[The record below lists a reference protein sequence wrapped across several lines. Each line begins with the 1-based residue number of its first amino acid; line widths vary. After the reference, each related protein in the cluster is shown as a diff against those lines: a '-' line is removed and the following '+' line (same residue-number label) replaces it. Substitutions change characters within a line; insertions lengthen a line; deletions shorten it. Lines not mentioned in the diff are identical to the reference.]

1 MIVKLN
7 LDESLYHE
15 LQSLAEM
22 YSCEVE
28 ELIEAMIS
36 ADVVRSRL
44 ILGELSDRKK
54 EKKAGKTIHG
64 QVS

>member
-7 LDESLYHE
+7 LDESLYDE

-36 ADVVRSRL
+36 ADVVRTQL
-44 ILGELSDRKK
+44 FLGKISDRKK
-54 EKKAGKTIHG
+54 EKKAGKAMHG

>member
-7 LDESLYHE
+7 LDESLYDE
-15 LQSLAEM
+15 LQSLSEM

-28 ELIEAMIS
+28 ELVEAMIS
-36 ADVVRSRL
+36 ADVVRTQL
-44 ILGELSDRKK
+44 FLGELSDRKK